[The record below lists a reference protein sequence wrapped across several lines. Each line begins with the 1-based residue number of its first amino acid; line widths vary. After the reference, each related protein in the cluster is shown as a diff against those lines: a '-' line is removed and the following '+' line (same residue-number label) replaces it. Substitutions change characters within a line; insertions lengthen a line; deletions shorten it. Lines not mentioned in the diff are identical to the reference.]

1 MSDGARLELELLL
14 LTLPRLENSTLK
26 SRCTSSNQLTTGS
39 TSSKGRS
46 IYRCTGVSSA
56 GIIDGSRES
65 SALAGKCR
73 VACPRDKADHVC
85 MFSGVC
91 STSQAT
97 PPHARM
103 PRSEENCS
111 INPFDKIARL
121 YGGLRHKMR
130 RSSDRDMA
138 VRGKNITR
146 RRAT

>member
-1 MSDGARLELELLL
+1 MGREKVL
-14 LTLPRLENSTLK
+14 RWRENADLRVQETK
-26 SRCTSSNQLTTGS
+26 QIMCV
-39 TSSKGRS
+39 
-46 IYRCTGVSSA
+46 CF
-56 GIIDGSRES
+56 
-65 SALAGKCR
+65 LAS
-73 VACPRDKADHVC
+73 V
-85 MFSGVC
+85 